1 MSPDNLKSLRIDIDK
16 QRSTGFAGQDRFEME
31 EQYNGKS
38 SAGRDPQR
46 DFDTKMTEFINHR
59 GRSNFGSKSNKI
71 TNFKKIDVSDLK

>member
-1 MSPDNLKSLRIDIDK
+1 
-16 QRSTGFAGQDRFEME
+16 ME